1 MPPVRF
7 LQSKRRRRNRET
19 LFEDTALRRK
29 TALEQGNPLRGF
41 LYELEYNSCTR
52 KGAFMISDYHV
63 HTLFSTDSEALP
75 EEHIT
80 KAIALGMKE
89 ICFTDH
95 IDYDYPP
102 QNDSQPFTFEPDEY
116 FARLS
121 ALRDKYASL
130 IKIKIGVELGLNPQC
145 DIPNRQ
151 LVNGYPFDF
160 VIGSSH
166 LVDGGDPYYAEFW
179 QDKSISECITAYYEA
194 VLRNVTLFN
203 DYDVYGHLDY
213 IRRYVPDKSFV
224 YVDADYRDILDM
236 ILKNI
241 ISKGHGIELNT
252 RELSNGLTH
261 FIPTIALLKRYRELG
276 GEIVTVGSDAHITKN
291 IGYAFATARDILLN
305 SGFKYVTTFEK
316 RMPTYMPL

>member
-1 MPPVRF
+1 
-7 LQSKRRRRNRET
+7 
-19 LFEDTALRRK
+19 
-29 TALEQGNPLRGF
+29 
-41 LYELEYNSCTR
+41 
-52 KGAFMISDYHV
+52 MISDYHV
-63 HTLFSTDSEALP
+63 HTFFSTDSEALP
-75 EEHIT
+75 EEHIS

-95 IDYDYPP
+95 VDYDYPP
-102 QNDSQPFTFEPDEY
+102 ENGQKIFMIEPDKY
-116 FARLS
+116 FAELS
-121 ALRDKYASL
+121 ALKDKYAGM
-130 IKIKIGVELGLNPQC
+130 IKIKIGVELGLNPPC
-145 DIPNRQ
+145 DEPNKQ
-151 LVNGYPFDF
+151 LVNSYPFDF

-166 LVDGGDPYYAEFW
+166 LVDGGDPYYPEFW
-179 QDKSISECITAYYEA
+179 KDKSPSECIMAYYEA
-194 VLRNVTLFN
+194 ILRNVTLYN

-224 YVDADYRDILDM
+224 YVDNDYRDILDM

-241 ISKGHGIELNT
+241 ICKGHGIELNT

-261 FIPTIALLKRYRELG
+261 FIPTISLLKRYRELG

-305 SGFKYVTTFEK
+305 SGFKYVTCFES